1 MLDGGRV
8 VSHAIEGVEDPEG
21 KFKMYAN
28 YSEPASK
35 IPSHR
40 MLAIRRG
47 AKEGILSFE
56 IELDREAPLTYLQ
69 GQGDPATRAI
79 GCNILNRPP
88 KTPTSGC

>member
-1 MLDGGRV
+1 MMADGVV
-8 VSHAIEGVEDPEG
+8 VSRAIEGVPDPEG
-21 KFKMYAN
+21 KFKMYAD

-56 IELDREAPLTYLQ
+56 IELDKDTAAGVAARA
-69 GQGDPATRAI
+69 GDPRARRVGPATSK
-79 GCNILNRPP
+79 RPS
-88 KTPTSGC
+88 TIPTTAC